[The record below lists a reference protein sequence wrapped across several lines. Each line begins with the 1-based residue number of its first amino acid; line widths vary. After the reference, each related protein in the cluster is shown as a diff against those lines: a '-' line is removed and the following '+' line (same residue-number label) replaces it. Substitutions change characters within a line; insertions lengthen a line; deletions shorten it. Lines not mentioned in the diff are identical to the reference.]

1 LRGFRDER
9 GASFGEDLKA
19 RRAIPLHVGQ
29 LDDY

>member
-9 GASFGEDLKA
+9 GASFGEGLKA
-19 RRAIPLHVGQ
+19 RRAILRHVRQ